1 MVPLKRRKRS
11 CGTDS
16 TGSGSGTEVK
26 FPEVVVFLLER
37 KMGRSRRDFLSGLA
51 RTKGLRVDDKFSDDV
66 THLVSENNSAED
78 VTAWLHLQG
87 GAADQTSLWILDVSW
102 LTDSVREGGPIQIQE
117 RHRLQVD
124 LQGCASFVVPAYA
137 CQRLTP
143 VDHQNRRLTDSLVLL
158 AENAEL
164 NQDEGRAV
172 AFRRAAAVLKVLPA
186 EVTCAKYLRGLPG
199 VGEHSLRVIKEVLE
213 SGKSSEV
220 EKTRASEQFRALKL
234 LTGIF
239 GVGPKTADRW
249 FRAGIHDLEQLQAS
263 GEVLNRAQR
272 AGLLYYQDL
281 NHPVSREEADAVEA
295 IVQEAVL
302 TVCPGAQVTMA
313 GGFRRGKQSGHDVD
327 FLVTHPEEGEEEGL
341 LDRALVWLESKGFL
355 LYHKTSK
362 NSYLESAAGPA
373 QSSTSM
379 DHFERCFSILK
390 LDLRPEPQS
399 ASAWLNPWRA
409 VRVDLVVS
417 PASQFAFAL
426 LGWTGSKLFER
437 ELRRWAARERSMSL
451 SSHAL
456 YCHTQVQHAAMIR
469 NQMQSGALELCSLL
483 PQRKHLHAAT
493 EQEIFS
499 HLSLDFVPPTER
511 NA

>member
-16 TGSGSGTEVK
+16 AGSGTGPEVK
-26 FPEVVVFLLER
+26 FPQVAVFLLER

-51 RTKGLRVDDKFSDDV
+51 RSRGLRVEEELSGDV

-87 GAADQTSLWILDVSW
+87 GATDPTRLQVLDVSW
-102 LTDSVREGGPIQIQE
+102 LTDSVREGGPAQIQE

-124 LQGCASFVVPAYA
+124 LRGPAAALVPAYA
-137 CQRLTP
+137 CQRRTP
-143 VDHQNRRLTDSLVLL
+143 LDHRNRRLTDSLALL

-186 EVTCAKYLRGLPG
+186 EVTRATDLRGLPG
-199 VGEHSLRVIKEVLE
+199 LGEHSLRVVKEVLE
-213 SGKSSEV
+213 SGRSSEV
-220 EKTRASEQFRALKL
+220 EEARASERFRALKL

-249 FRAGIHDLEQLQAS
+249 FRAGIRDLEQLRAS

-272 AGLLYYQDL
+272 AGLLHYQDL
-281 NHPVSREEADAVEA
+281 NHPVSREEADAVGEV
-295 IVQEAVL
+295 VQEAVR
-302 TVCPGAQVTMA
+302 TVCPGAQVTMT
-313 GGFRRGKQSGHDVD
+313 GGFRRSSSSRPTRGPP
-327 FLVTHPEEGEEEGL
+327 TEEGEEEGL
-341 LDRALVWLESKGFL
+341 LDQVLAWLESKGFL
-355 LYHKTSK
+355 LYHKTSR
-362 NSYLESAAGPA
+362 NSYRQSAAGPA

-379 DHFERCFSILK
+379 DHFERSFSIFK
-390 LDLRPEPQS
+390 LDLRPTQQPGS
-399 ASAWLNPWRA
+399 PGPARVNPWRA

-417 PASQFAFAL
+417 PFSQFAFAL

-437 ELRRWAARERSMSL
+437 ELRRWAGRERSMSL

-456 YCHTQVQHAAMIR
+456 YCHTQVQHAAR
-469 NQMQSGALELCSLL
+469 SGAVQRCRLS
-483 PQRKHLHAAT
+483 PQRKHLRAAT

-499 HLSLDFVPPTER
+499 HLSLDFVPPAER